1 MKICIVTHRVVKGEG
16 QGRVNYEIAIE
27 TLRQGHEVVMISNE
41 VEPELLEYEGATW
54 IKVFPSLGLP
64 QLLRYQL
71 FAWSS
76 ATHIRKLRKTKQV
89 DLVMVNGFITWARGD
104 INAVHFVHSTWIKSP
119 VHSFRVH
126 GSWKRWYF
134 GLYTLVNAYLERFAF
149 RKSGRIIAVSEKV
162 KHELIQLGTH
172 PDKVQVIHNGVD
184 VHEFY
189 PSDAGEKSRMDINSG
204 RVVGLFAGD
213 ISGPRKN
220 LDTVL
225 KSMVSVPE
233 LELVVAGSTDRSI
246 YPQMAKDLN
255 IEDRV
260 HFLGYR
266 KDMGYLMRN
275 VDLFIFPSRYEAC
288 SLVVLEALASGIPV
302 VITEESGVTE
312 MIKND
317 HESIPPG
324 VILQDANDVDGLAV
338 ILNTLMQDKSYLN
351 EMGKA
356 SREVALRNDW
366 KKMSLTYLESYEDY
380 LKHSGIHAGRMKRKQ
395 SIEVEL

>member
-41 VEPELLEYEGATW
+41 VEPELLEYKGATW
-54 IKVFPSLGLP
+54 IKVFPSLKLP
-64 QLLRYQL
+64 QLLRYQI
-71 FAWSS
+71 FALCS
-76 ATHIRKLRKTKQV
+76 ATHIRQLRKTKQV
-89 DLVMVNGFITWARGD
+89 DLVVVNGFITWARGD

-126 GSWKRWYF
+126 RSWKRWYF

-149 RKSGRIIAVSEKV
+149 RKSGKIIAVSEKV
-162 KHELIQLGTH
+162 KDELIQLGMH

-189 PSDAGEKSRMDINSG
+189 PIDAGEKSRMNINSG

-213 ISGPRKN
+213 ISSPRKN

-225 KSMVSVPE
+225 KSMVSVPG

-246 YPQMAKDLN
+246 YPQMAKELN

-312 MIKND
+312 MITAIKEDQRAGFIMQNPD
-317 HESIPPG
+317 DTE
-324 VILQDANDVDGLAV
+324 GLSNMLARLV
-338 ILNTLMQDKSYLN
+338 QTPDELNR
-351 EMGKA
+351 MG
-356 SREVALRNDW
+356 EVARKVALNNTWANMSNKYLHYCEEMISQQDRLRR
-366 KKMSLTYLESYEDY
+366 
-380 LKHSGIHAGRMKRKQ
+380 GRNV
-395 SIEVEL
+395 SSSVEV